1 MISRVS
7 AEFEAPELAEASLHR
22 VKESVSGIFRTG
34 VIYNKRSDKAVKLRN
49 GTIYTIIPTAVTTF
63 NYITAVMESPASE
76 DVMPEPSRR
85 RTTKAYV
92 ICDADSADN
101 VKSLLNAM
109 GGLRVCVH
117 R

>member
-34 VIYNKRSDKAVKLRN
+34 VIYNKRSDKAMKLRN

-92 ICDADSADN
+92 ICDADSTDN

-109 GGLRVCVH
+109 GGLNVRAES
-117 R
+117 

>member
-1 MISRVS
+1 MIARVS

-22 VKESVSGIFRTG
+22 IKEGVNGIHRTG
-34 VIYNKRSDKAVKLRN
+34 IIYNKRSEKAMKLKS

-76 DVMPEPSRR
+76 DVIPEPSRR

-92 ICDADSADN
+92 ICDSDSIDN
-101 VKSLLNAM
+101 VRSVLNAM
-109 GGLRVCVH
+109 GGLNVRSES
-117 R
+117 